1 MKKNLKSIDKILPFG
16 EAIRGFLNQSFLT
29 ETDIKL
35 FLRNR
40 GVFLN
45 DYSKSNSVS
54 FITSTLIS
62 PGEFDSL
69 KESQG
74 TREDNPK
81 RTNEIFQWDSDKTL
95 KEAINESK
103 NYILNALIPNNCNFR
118 LLSTP
123 IVHFDPSNDNE
134 AKIILEIER
143 DDLNKSWYESKSS
156 FKAEVFLNIDP
167 AKKQLR
173 LTKTHTSEETKQVL
187 SILSKNL
194 KSSFSDKGYIDK
206 SKKAENIIFKDF
218 SHTNRFYFLFN
229 LARKL
234 NNNVLKVEFK
244 DISDIEFKPDPSIQL
259 PDELKWMND
268 KSKVIL
274 KGKSIQNTDFLLK
287 VDNYQLLILW
297 SVEALYRFDMGGVQ
311 GTLTL
316 QIGFPDYS
324 RNDYEEGELVIVPNK
339 CYIFDRSHVMKKN
352 EITKRLLDEI
362 DRVKFDIYDTFKN
375 P

>member
-1 MKKNLKSIDKILPFG
+1 MRKNLKSIDKILPFG

-40 GVFLN
+40 GVFLY
-45 DYSKSNSVS
+45 DYSKNDSVP

-81 RTNEIFQWDSDKTL
+81 RTNEIFQWESAKTL
-95 KEAINESK
+95 KEAINENKSQ
-103 NYILNALIPNNCNFR
+103 ILNALIPNNCNFR

-123 IVHFDPSNDNE
+123 VVHFDSSNDNE
-134 AKIILEIER
+134 ARIILEIER

-156 FKAEVFLNIDP
+156 FKAEVFLNLDM
-167 AKKQLR
+167 AKKQLQ

-187 SILSKNL
+187 SILSRNL
-194 KSSFSDKGYIDK
+194 KSSFSDKGYVDK
-206 SKKAENIIFKDF
+206 SKKAESIIFKDF
-218 SHTNRFYFLFN
+218 THENRFYFLFN
-229 LARKL
+229 LANKL
-234 NNNVLKVEFK
+234 NNTVLKVEYK
-244 DISDIEFKPDPSIQL
+244 DISDIEFKPDPSIRL

-287 VDNYQLLILW
+287 TANYQLLILW
-297 SVEALYRFDMGGVQ
+297 SVEALYRFDMGGIQ

-324 RNDYEEGELVIVPNK
+324 RNDYEEAELIIIPNK

-362 DRVKFDIYDTFKN
+362 DRIKFDIYDIYKI
-375 P
+375 